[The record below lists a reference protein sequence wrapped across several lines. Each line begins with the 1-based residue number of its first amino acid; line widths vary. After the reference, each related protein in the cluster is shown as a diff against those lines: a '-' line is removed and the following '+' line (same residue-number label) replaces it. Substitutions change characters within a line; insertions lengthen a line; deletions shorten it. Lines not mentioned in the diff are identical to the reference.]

1 MLKDSSTLKKLIDVT
16 TAEMRHYERFKFIFW
31 GSKVMKREKIEKEC
45 PENQER
51 ELKSQKNKLENVEI
65 KAIGND
71 KKRVEREKKVRKKQ
85 G

>member
-1 MLKDSSTLKKLIDVT
+1 
-16 TAEMRHYERFKFIFW
+16 
-31 GSKVMKREKIEKEC
+31 MKREKIEKEC

-71 KKRVEREKKVRKKQ
+71 KKRVERENKVRKKQ

>member
-1 MLKDSSTLKKLIDVT
+1 
-16 TAEMRHYERFKFIFW
+16 
-31 GSKVMKREKIEKEC
+31 MKREKIEKEC

-71 KKRVEREKKVRKKQ
+71 KKRVEREKKVRENTVTNIIYMKVRVRISSSNIIIQMLKHYYRF
-85 G
+85 